1 MFLRPDSNISR
12 FIFSPSLLVGKLP
25 ARKMTR
31 RAWPEL
37 GRNLGAKLRLNELVL
52 RRAGVERQQNQRGFG
67 RGGGDRTIKPFTN
80 T

>member
-1 MFLRPDSNISR
+1 
-12 FIFSPSLLVGKLP
+12 
-25 ARKMTR
+25 MTR

-67 RGGGDRTIKPFTN
+67 RGGGDRTQHRERVFPKADINFVTLALSSPMEPA
-80 T
+80 